1 MEIDFSA
8 VIIDTDFCKEMDFES
23 LLWII
28 YEFLHRVESR
38 NLFRIE
44 VISKKEIEEL
54 IESKS
59 LLQHVIEAIYR
70 KSVKI
75 AVQKVVDVFSGK
87 TVFHEALARLKLP
100 NGEVVPA
107 GMFIKLISNS
117 SLEAELDKLMVEK
130 VLESPELRKLG
141 KISINLSYSFLQRKF
156 PWFVAKLKTTNFPLK
171 NLIIELTEKEDVL
184 KIREIRNRLSALRK
198 LGISIIIDDFD
209 GVKIEGSVIRDVP
222 SNELDKIFVS
232 KTFQLAKVRNIL
244 VVAEFVETNSIVEI
258 LKSMAKKDDFLKVCV
273 QGYLFGKPE
282 IVE

>member
-1 MEIDFSA
+1 
-8 VIIDTDFCKEMDFES
+8 
-23 LLWII
+23 
-28 YEFLHRVESR
+28 
-38 NLFRIE
+38 LFRIE

-70 KSVKI
+70 KSVKF

-198 LGISIIIDDFD
+198 LGISIIIDDFGVQCSNYSILKFLEVD
-209 GVKIEGSVIRDVP
+209 GVKIDGSVIRDVP

-258 LKSMAKKDDFLKVCV
+258 LKCMAKKDDFLKVCV